1 MSESRRKLWIQI
13 TAVVLIVSLLAS
25 IVLVFADEYVV
36 PEVTPSMTPIT
47 TPSPSPS
54 AFTAPG
60 NGEVQ
65 DHVDDGGSKEFYTV
79 QTKNSNTFYIVID
92 KARMDDNVYML
103 AQVDEEDL
111 KEFVREPAVEETP
124 DVIIGEEVE
133 EIEEKGGKGW
143 VLWLILAL
151 LAGAGAFWY
160 FRMEKPIQEETT
172 NRPEEHPK
180 EGLETGESDEY
191 EDLPKDLDG
200 EPADLES
207 SEKSDY
213 GEGVDNDEF

>member
-13 TAVVLIVSLLAS
+13 TAVVLTVSLL
-25 IVLVFADEYVV
+25 LVFADEYVV

-133 EIEEKGGKGW
+133 EIEEKGGKGR
-143 VLWLILAL
+143 VLWLIIEM

-191 EDLPKDLDG
+191 EDLPEDLDG
-200 EPADLES
+200 EPANLES